1 MMFLETVPPT
11 IRIYNSLGNAY
22 LKLKRFKQAIENF
35 DIAMEMDP
43 NYALTYNYL
52 GDAYLLQDK
61 FEKATDYYYKA
72 VKIKS

>member
-52 GDAYLLQDK
+52 GDAICYRINLKKRPIIITKQ
-61 FEKATDYYYKA
+61 
-72 VKIKS
+72 